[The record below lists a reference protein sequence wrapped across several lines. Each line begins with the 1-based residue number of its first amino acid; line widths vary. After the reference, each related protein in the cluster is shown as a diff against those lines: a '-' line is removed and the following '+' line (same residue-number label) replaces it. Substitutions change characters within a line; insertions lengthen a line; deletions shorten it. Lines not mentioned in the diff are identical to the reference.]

1 MPRRKKVSPN
11 NSTPTPKS
19 PVSGKASRFDNLIPN
34 SPIEFGHY
42 PIWERQPY
50 EMAQWF
56 EKFQAFYI
64 HLPAGYRTLNRAFN
78 DCATSAGEEI
88 PKTESKRSITV
99 PEQWQ
104 LAYKMYRW
112 EDRAKAYWLK
122 KIQDQ
127 EAYRNGILN
136 QIIDKSIKNA
146 FKTLEKSEEINNRS
160 LDDPNGNWSHKDAV
174 IMTKAVTEIV
184 EKALGLD
191 TVEYAISILQKN
203 GLAVID
209 PDGNLI
215 GQPTNKGNPE
225 DETIL

>member
-78 DCATSAGEEI
+78 DCAMSAGEEI

-104 LAYKMYRW
+104 LAYKIYRW

-127 EAYRNGILN
+127 EAYRDGILN

-160 LDDPNGNWSHKDAV
+160 LDDPNGHWSHKDAA

-203 GLAVID
+203 GLAAID

-215 GQPTNKGNPE
+215 GQPTDKGNLE

>member
-1 MPRRKKVSPN
+1 M
-11 NSTPTPKS
+11 
-19 PVSGKASRFDNLIPN
+19 
-34 SPIEFGHY
+34 
-42 PIWERQPY
+42 
-50 EMAQWF
+50 
-56 EKFQAFYI
+56 
-64 HLPAGYRTLNRAFN
+64 
-78 DCATSAGEEI
+78 SAGEEI

-104 LAYKMYRW
+104 LAYKIYRW

-127 EAYRNGILN
+127 EAYRDGILS

-203 GLAVID
+203 GLAAID

-215 GQPTNKGNPE
+215 GQPTDKGNLE

>member
-34 SPIEFGHY
+34 SPIEFVHY

-88 PKTESKRSITV
+88 PKTESKRNITV

-127 EAYRNGILN
+127 EAYRNEILN

-160 LDDPNGNWSHKDAV
+160 LDDPNGNWSHKDAI

-203 GLAVID
+203 GLAAID

-215 GQPTNKGNPE
+215 GQPTDKGNSE

>member
-1 MPRRKKVSPN
+1 MPRRKKVSPD

-88 PKTESKRSITV
+88 PRSESKRSITV

-127 EAYRNGILN
+127 EAYRNEILN

-160 LDDPNGNWSHKDAV
+160 LDDPNGNWSHKDAIV
-174 IMTKAVTEIV
+174 MTKAVTEIV

-203 GLAVID
+203 GLAAID

-215 GQPTNKGNPE
+215 GQPTDKGNPE

>member
-88 PKTESKRSITV
+88 PRSESKRSITV

-127 EAYRNGILN
+127 EAYRNEILN

-215 GQPTNKGNPE
+215 GQPTDKGNSE

>member
-88 PKTESKRSITV
+88 PRSESKRSITV

-127 EAYRNGILN
+127 EAYRNEILN

-215 GQPTNKGNPE
+215 EQPTDKGNSE
-225 DETIL
+225 DETIS

>member
-1 MPRRKKVSPN
+1 MPRRKKVSPD

-19 PVSGKASRFDNLIPN
+19 PVSGRVSRFDNLIPN

-88 PKTESKRSITV
+88 PKTESKRNITV

-127 EAYRNGILN
+127 EAYRNEILN

-160 LDDPNGNWSHKDAV
+160 LDDPNGNWSHKDAI

-203 GLAVID
+203 GLAAID

-215 GQPTNKGNPE
+215 GQPTDKGNSE

>member
-11 NSTPTPKS
+11 NSTPPPKS
-19 PVSGKASRFDNLIPN
+19 PVSGKASRFDNLIPTV
-34 SPIEFGHY
+34 PIEFGHY

-78 DCATSAGEEI
+78 DCAMSAGEEI

-104 LAYKMYRW
+104 LAYKIYRW

-127 EAYRNGILN
+127 EAYRDGILN

-203 GLAVID
+203 GLAAID

-215 GQPTNKGNPE
+215 GQPTDKGNLE

>member
-1 MPRRKKVSPN
+1 MPRRKKVSPD

-19 PVSGKASRFDNLIPN
+19 PVSGRVSRFDNLIPN

-88 PKTESKRSITV
+88 PKTESKRNITV

-160 LDDPNGNWSHKDAV
+160 LDDPNGNWSHKDAI

-203 GLAVID
+203 GLAAID

-215 GQPTNKGNPE
+215 GQPTDKGNSE

>member
-88 PKTESKRSITV
+88 PRSESKRSITV

-127 EAYRNGILN
+127 EAYRNEILN

-174 IMTKAVTEIV
+174 IMTKAVTEII

-215 GQPTNKGNPE
+215 EQPTDKGNSE
-225 DETIL
+225 DETIS

>member
-1 MPRRKKVSPN
+1 MPRRKKVVPN

-78 DCATSAGEEI
+78 DCATSAGEKI
-88 PKTESKRSITV
+88 PKTESKRNITV

-160 LDDPNGNWSHKDAV
+160 LDDPNGNWSHRDAI

-215 GQPTNKGNPE
+215 GQPTDKGNSE

>member
-88 PKTESKRSITV
+88 PPTRRNIAI

-160 LDDPNGNWSHKDAV
+160 LDDPNGNWSHKDAIV
-174 IMTKAVTEIV
+174 MTKAVTEIV

-203 GLAVID
+203 GLAAID

-215 GQPTNKGNPE
+215 GQPTDKGNSE

>member
-1 MPRRKKVSPN
+1 MPRRKKVVPN
-11 NSTPTPKS
+11 NSTPTSKS

-88 PKTESKRSITV
+88 PKTESKRNITV

-136 QIIDKSIKNA
+136 QIIEKSIKNA
-146 FKTLEKSEEINNRS
+146 LKTLEKSEEINNRS

-209 PDGNLI
+209 PGGNLI
-215 GQPTNKGNPE
+215 GQPTDKGNSE

>member
-1 MPRRKKVSPN
+1 MPRRKKVVPN

-19 PVSGKASRFDNLIPN
+19 PVSGKVSRFDNLIPN

-88 PKTESKRSITV
+88 PKTESKRNITV

-215 GQPTNKGNPE
+215 GQPTDKGNSE
-225 DETIL
+225 NETIL

>member
-1 MPRRKKVSPN
+1 MPRRKKVVPN
-11 NSTPTPKS
+11 NSTPTSKS

-88 PKTESKRSITV
+88 PKTESKRNITV

-209 PDGNLI
+209 PGGNLI
-215 GQPTNKGNPE
+215 GQPTDKGNSE

>member
-88 PKTESKRSITV
+88 PPTRRNIAI

-160 LDDPNGNWSHKDAV
+160 LDDPNGNWNHKDAI

-215 GQPTNKGNPE
+215 GQPIDKGNLE

>member
-1 MPRRKKVSPN
+1 MPRRKKVVPN
-11 NSTPTPKS
+11 NSTPIPKS

-50 EMAQWF
+50 EIAQWF

-88 PKTESKRSITV
+88 PPTRRNIAI

-160 LDDPNGNWSHKDAV
+160 LDDPNGNWSHKDAIV
-174 IMTKAVTEIV
+174 MTKAVTEIV

-215 GQPTNKGNPE
+215 GQPTDKGNLE